1 MLTVVSAFPTAP
13 RLALSTLLRHR
24 RSYSLRL
31 CLPFCQHHAP
41 SPHSSCAMASTEA
54 NRGAKKEAAAAEVEK
69 GEKTPTPTADPSS
82 PPPLMP
88 PEKPLPGD
96 CCGSGCVRCVWD
108 IYYEELEAYNESL
121 AASTSK

>member
-1 MLTVVSAFPTAP
+1 MRTVVSASPTAP
-13 RLALSTLLRHR
+13 RLALSTLLRRCR
-24 RSYSLRL
+24 RSSSPRI
-31 CLPFCQHHAP
+31 CLPLCQHHAP
-41 SPHSSCAMASTEA
+41 SPHYSCTMASTEA
-54 NRGAKKEAAAAEVEK
+54 NRGAKQEEAAKVGK
-69 GEKTPTPTADPSS
+69 GEKTLTPTADPSS

-121 AASTSK
+121 AASRSK

>member
-1 MLTVVSAFPTAP
+1 
-13 RLALSTLLRHR
+13 
-24 RSYSLRL
+24 
-31 CLPFCQHHAP
+31 
-41 SPHSSCAMASTEA
+41 MASTEA
-54 NRGAKKEAAAAEVEK
+54 DRRAKQEETVKMGK
-69 GEKTPTPTADPSS
+69 GEKTPPPAVDPSS

-121 AASTSK
+121 AASRSK